1 MRGRR
6 CEALRRIALVL
17 TVALIMVAML
27 AVSALPAMA
36 SGNTDRRNE
45 VACGHAPTVNGQ
57 ERGPANA
64 HESVPND
71 DVSGAPQ
78 ETAHENIP
86 CD

>member
-1 MRGRR
+1 M
-6 CEALRRIALVL
+6 RRIALVL
-17 TVALIMVAML
+17 TVALLLVAML
-27 AVSALPAMA
+27 AMSAMPAMA
-36 SGNTDRRNE
+36 SVGTDMRDE

-64 HESVPND
+64 HEKVPNE